1 LILAYEISENVP
13 TLIMG
18 DPTRLNQILINLV
31 GNAIKF
37 TKKGSIIILVSVM
50 DNQLHFE
57 IKDTGIGISKD
68 KHESIFDAFK
78 QAKESTTRYYGGTG
92 LGLNISKQLVDLQDG
107 RIWVES
113 IEGEGSTFY
122 FELPLTIPEANAV
135 SQNFI
140 SEDKLK
146 TMAKSLKGIRVLIA
160 EDNPFNQMIAQDD
173 LSYYIE
179 DISLETVENGILA
192 IFKELKS

>member
-160 EDNPFNQMIAQDD
+160 KDNPFNQMIAQDD